1 MRQSKYTDG
10 MDLKQL
16 EYFVRVAELGSFTRA
31 SVALDIAQPALSR
44 QIRLLEVEL
53 RQNLLTRNGRGALP
67 TEAGNL
73 LLKHGRGILHQVE
86 VAREELG
93 AVRGALAGRVS
104 IGLPPSLSRLITVP
118 LIRAFRERLPQA
130 HLTLTEGFSVMMYE
144 GLRVGNL
151 DMAVLYNA
159 EHSPGMEMTIL
170 HTEEL
175 VLISRKTHENLGARA
190 SSKNRSLERP
200 SISLTEVADL
210 PLILP
215 SRPNAFRILIE
226 GEMIAINRKP
236 AITLE
241 VDGLNAILSLVKEG
255 MGHAV
260 LPCYT
265 LSNFDDP
272 ASFTLRSIDSPRI
285 TSELAL
291 VRSSRRPSTETQKA
305 AIEVVKS
312 VLTTAMKPYN

>member
-1 MRQSKYTDG
+1 

-31 SVALDIAQPALSR
+31 SIALDVAQPALSR

-53 RQNLLTRNGRGALP
+53 HQSLLTRNGRGALP

-118 LIRAFRERLPQA
+118 LTRAFRQHLPQA
-130 HLTLTEGFSVMMYE
+130 HLTLTEGFSVLMYE

-159 EHSPGMEMTIL
+159 EHSPEVEMITL

-175 VLISRKTHENLGARA
+175 VFISRRTDAKPDAAPTSARDA
-190 SSKNRSLERP
+190 VRNRQP
-200 SISLTEVADL
+200 ISLSEVADL

-226 GEMIAINRKP
+226 GEMIAIGRKP
-236 AITLE
+236 QVSLE

-255 MGHAV
+255 LGHAV
-260 LPCYT
+260 LPSYT

-272 ASFTLRSIDSPRI
+272 APFTLRSIHSPRI
-285 TSELAL
+285 MSQLML
-291 VRSSRRPSTETQKA
+291 VRSARRPSTETQKI
-305 AIEVVKS
+305 AIEVVQS
-312 VLTTAMKPYN
+312 VLAEAMEPYSK